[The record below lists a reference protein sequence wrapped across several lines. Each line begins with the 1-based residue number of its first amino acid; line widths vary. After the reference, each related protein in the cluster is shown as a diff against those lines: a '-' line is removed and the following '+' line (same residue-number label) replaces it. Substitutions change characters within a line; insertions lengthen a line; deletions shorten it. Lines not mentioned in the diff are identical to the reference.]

1 MERNPN
7 PSNLPVELNRTSLYL
22 GLLVVFTTGILF
34 SSYFF
39 N

>member
-7 PSNLPVELNRTSLYL
+7 PNNLPVELNRPSLYL
-22 GLLVVFTTGILF
+22 GLLVVFTTGVLF